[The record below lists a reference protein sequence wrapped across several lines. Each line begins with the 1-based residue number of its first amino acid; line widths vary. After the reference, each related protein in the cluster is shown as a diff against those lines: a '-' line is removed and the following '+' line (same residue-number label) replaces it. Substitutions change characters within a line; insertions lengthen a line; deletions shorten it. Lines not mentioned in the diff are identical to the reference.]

1 MQLNQCLTG
10 NLEIIGDCL
19 SFVYNLVM
27 GNHIET
33 ELAENLIK
41 SRQNLKKCL

>member
-19 SFVYNLVM
+19 SFVYNLVTSKF
-27 GNHIET
+27 NERH
-33 ELAENLIK
+33 NNDQ
-41 SRQNLKKCL
+41 RQTK

>member
-1 MQLNQCLTG
+1 LQLSQMQLNQCLTG

-27 GNHIET
+27 CNLMTTET
-33 ELAENLIK
+33 EDYN
-41 SRQNLKKCL
+41 N

>member
-19 SFVYNLVM
+19 SFVYNLVSGKAM
-27 GNHIET
+27 TTQRTDNDNE
-33 ELAENLIK
+33 
-41 SRQNLKKCL
+41 

>member
-19 SFVYNLVM
+19 SFVYNLVI
-27 GNHIET
+27 GYSKPT
-33 ELAENLIK
+33 LTDK
-41 SRQNLKKCL
+41 Q